1 MSTKK
6 ITILL
11 FLGLAAFSAF
21 LMLKGV
27 LGVISDVNDGKNVSG
42 AATPVPAQLAGGDEA
57 QEIEKIL
64 SGLDED
70 QLRQLQEQ
78 LGK

>member
-1 MSTKK
+1 MSTTH

-21 LMLKGV
+21 LMPQGL
-27 LGVISDVNDGKNVSG
+27 LDVISNVNDEKKVSG
-42 AATPVPAQLAGGDEA
+42 AATPVPAQLAGGDEE
-57 QEIEKIL
+57 QEIEQLL

-70 QLRQLQEQ
+70 QLRQL
-78 LGK
+78 